1 MARADALFRWE
12 QDRFDIRLGAA
23 APAPGA
29 AEGLRHA
36 VAALAAGRRAS

>member
-1 MARADALFRWE
+1 MRVWE

-29 AEGLRHA
+29 ADGLRRA
-36 VAALAAGRRAS
+36 LAALAAARRGLS